1 MHMRTLS
8 HFIFLPA
15 HLAHD
20 LDVRGR
26 LDLSTAPDILGLF
39 EVNIGRW
46 SLR

>member
-8 HFIFLPA
+8 HFNFLRA

-26 LDLSTAPDILGLF
+26 LDLSTTLDILGPF